1 MSERSKQQGHR
12 RRVHT
17 GPPYKIAPGADGWC
31 SHAGAVH
38 QDVPGCGRVCSDATH
53 RGVKN
58 KNIWGR
64 IADVSCSECPDAEW
78 PGCTAGNSRCS
89 VAKSFDDLLDEMGPA
104 APPHDDVSWDAG

>member
-58 KNIWGR
+58 KNIWAP
-64 IADVSCSECPDAEW
+64 IANVPCSECPDAQW
-78 PGCTAGNSRCS
+78 PGCMSYNDKRNTVISKLANG
-89 VAKSFDDLLDEMGPA
+89 VKKHAKKAKRA
-104 APPHDDVSWDAG
+104 AKK